1 MIVVASSNGQ
11 VGIGEAMQVLK
22 AGGSAV
28 EAVEAGIR
36 LVEANPNDHSVGYS
50 GYPNILG
57 QVELDASIM
66 EGRELRSGAVGAI
79 QGFKHPISVARQ
91 VMEKLPHVF
100 LVGAGA
106 ERFAAEMGFERED
119 LLTREAREV
128 WQKGLQQAGVP
139 AEALTHL

>member
-1 MIVVASSNGQ
+1 MIVVASSNGI
-11 VGIGEAMQVLK
+11 VGITEAMRILK
-22 AGGSAV
+22 AGGSAI

-66 EGRELRSGAVGAI
+66 DGRTLMTGAVAAL
-79 QGFKHPISVARQ
+79 QGFKHPISVALK

-100 LVGAGA
+100 FWLGPGPNVLRRRWASSG
-106 ERFAAEMGFERED
+106 
-119 LLTREAREV
+119 
-128 WQKGLQQAGVP
+128 KSY
-139 AEALTHL
+139 